1 MDNTT
6 FKQVVWDYKM
16 TPGEF
21 VEILEGK
28 KQNGWF
34 NQDWAISRVLENL
47 NYYEAMSLVPINIL
61 LDHWKFVK
69 SRIFAQSIKDGYE
82 FVLHRHALSVAE

>member
-1 MDNTT
+1 
-6 FKQVVWDYKM
+6 M
-16 TPGEF
+16 TSGEF
-21 VEILEGK
+21 MEILAGQ

-47 NYYEAMSLVPINIL
+47 NYYEAMTLVPFETL
-61 LDHWKFVK
+61 ADHWESVK

-82 FVLHRHALSVAE
+82 FVLYRHALSIAG